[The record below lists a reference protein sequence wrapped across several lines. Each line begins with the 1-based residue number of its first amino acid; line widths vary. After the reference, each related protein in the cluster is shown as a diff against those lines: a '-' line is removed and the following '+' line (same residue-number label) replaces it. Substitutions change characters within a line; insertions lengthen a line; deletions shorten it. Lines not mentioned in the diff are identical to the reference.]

1 MSHARRT
8 ARACR
13 TIAGISLISA
23 LVAATWHPWYA
34 VPGLVGA
41 AVLLL
46 VAAAYQVD
54 DTRQQAR
61 HEALTLAC
69 FTDGQTIAAT
79 RPCCRFWEQPDG
91 QHAAGCRNHT
101 PRSAA

>member
-13 TIAGISLISA
+13 TIAGISTLSALIS
-23 LVAATWHPWYA
+23 ATWHPWHI
-34 VPGLVGA
+34 VPGLLGA

-61 HEALTLAC
+61 HEALILARLS
-69 FTDGQTIAAT
+69 DERLLPA
-79 RPCCRFWEQPDG
+79 PCCRFWEQPDG
-91 QHAAGCRNHT
+91 AHATTCRNHE
-101 PRSAA
+101 PRTAA

>member
-1 MSHARRT
+1 MTPAKRT

-13 TIAGISLISA
+13 TIAGISAISA
-23 LVAATWHPWYA
+23 LVAATWHPWYI

-61 HEALTLAC
+61 HEALILARLA
-69 FTDGQTIAAT
+69 DERLLPA
-79 RPCCRFWEQPDG
+79 PCCAFWEQPDG
-91 QHAAGCRNHT
+91 AHADGCRNS
-101 PRSAA
+101 RSAA

>member
-1 MSHARRT
+1 MTPAKRT

-13 TIAGISLISA
+13 LAAGLSTICAFT
-23 LVAATWHPWYA
+23 AATWHPWYA

-69 FTDGQTIAAT
+69 FADSQTLAAT

-91 QHAAGCRNHT
+91 AHTTTCRNHE

>member
-13 TIAGISLISA
+13 TIAGISTLSALIS
-23 LVAATWHPWYA
+23 ATWHPWHI
-34 VPGLVGA
+34 VPGLLGA

-61 HEALTLAC
+61 HEALILARLS
-69 FTDGQTIAAT
+69 DERLLPA
-79 RPCCRFWEQPDG
+79 PCCRFWEQPDG
-91 QHAAGCRNHT
+91 AHATTCRNHT
-101 PRSAA
+101 PRNAA

>member
-13 TIAGISLISA
+13 TIAGISATSA
-23 LVAATWHPWYA
+23 LTAAAWHPWYI

-41 AVLLL
+41 AALLL

-61 HEALTLAC
+61 HEALILARLS
-69 FTDGQTIAAT
+69 DERLLPA
-79 RPCCRFWEQPDG
+79 PCCRFWEQPDG
-91 QHAAGCRNHT
+91 AHATTCRNHE
-101 PRSAA
+101 PRNAA

>member
-1 MSHARRT
+1 MNHARRT

-13 TIAGISLISA
+13 LTAGLSTICAI
-23 LVAATWHPWYA
+23 VAAAWHPWYI

-61 HEALTLAC
+61 HEALTLARLS
-69 FTDGQTIAAT
+69 DEQLLPE
-79 RPCCRFWEQPDG
+79 PCCAFWEQPDG
-91 QHAAGCRNHT
+91 AHATTCRNHE
-101 PRSAA
+101 PRTAA

>member
-1 MSHARRT
+1 MTHARRT

-13 TIAGISLISA
+13 TIAGISATSA
-23 LVAATWHPWYA
+23 LVAATWHPYYA

-61 HEALTLAC
+61 HEALILARLS
-69 FTDGQTIAAT
+69 DERLLPA
-79 RPCCRFWEQPDG
+79 PCCRFWEQPDG
-91 QHAAGCRNHT
+91 QHADGCRNS
-101 PRSAA
+101 RSAA

>member
-1 MSHARRT
+1 MTPAKRT

-13 TIAGISLISA
+13 TIAGISATSA
-23 LVAATWHPWYA
+23 LVAATWHPYYA

-61 HEALTLAC
+61 HEALILARLS
-69 FTDGQTIAAT
+69 DERLLPA
-79 RPCCRFWEQPDG
+79 PCCAFWEQPDG
-91 QHAAGCRNHT
+91 QHAAGCRNS
-101 PRSAA
+101 RSAA

>member
-1 MSHARRT
+1 MTPAKRT

-13 TIAGISLISA
+13 LAAGLSTICAFT
-23 LVAATWHPWYA
+23 AATWHPWYA
-34 VPGLVGA
+34 VPGLVAA

-61 HEALTLAC
+61 HEALILARLS
-69 FTDGQTIAAT
+69 DERLLPA
-79 RPCCRFWEQPDG
+79 PCCAFWEQHDG
-91 QHAAGCRNHT
+91 AHADTCRNHE
-101 PRSAA
+101 PRTAA

>member
-1 MSHARRT
+1 MTHARRT

-13 TIAGISLISA
+13 TLAGLSLISA
-23 LVAATWHPWYA
+23 LTAAAWHPWYA

-61 HEALTLAC
+61 HEALILARLS
-69 FTDGQTIAAT
+69 DERLLPA
-79 RPCCRFWEQPDG
+79 PCCAFWEQHDG
-91 QHAAGCRNHT
+91 AHADTCRNHE
-101 PRSAA
+101 PRTAA

>member
-1 MSHARRT
+1 MTPAKRT

-13 TIAGISLISA
+13 TLAGLSLISA
-23 LVAATWHPWYA
+23 LVSAAWHPWYA

-41 AVLLL
+41 VFLTL

-61 HEALTLAC
+61 HEALTLARLS
-69 FTDGQTIAAT
+69 DERLLPA
-79 RPCCRFWEQPDG
+79 PCCAFWEQPDG
-91 QHAAGCRNHT
+91 QHTDDCRNS
-101 PRSAA
+101 RSTA

>member
-1 MSHARRT
+1 MSPAKRT

-13 TIAGISLISA
+13 LAAGLSTICAFT
-23 LVAATWHPWYA
+23 AATWHPWYI

-61 HEALTLAC
+61 HEALILARIS
-69 FTDGQTIAAT
+69 DERLLPA
-79 RPCCRFWEQPDG
+79 PCCAFWEQHDG
-91 QHAAGCRNHT
+91 AHADTCRNHE
-101 PRSAA
+101 PRTAA